1 MVFSDEFYNPSSPK
15 ENWYGGTISRKRS
28 LQIFCNATGHETEWI
43 RLEPT
48 WINLGDWFLYIDG
61 QIIEFPEYRMTCEV
75 DFREENIS
83 FNGSP
88 AKVFTNEIKG
98 KYLGKDFYAATVDT
112 VYQIK

>member
-1 MVFSDEFYNPSSPK
+1 
-15 ENWYGGTISRKRS
+15 
-28 LQIFCNATGHETEWI
+28 
-43 RLEPT
+43 
-48 WINLGDWFLYIDG
+48 
-61 QIIEFPEYRMTCEV
+61 MTFELDV
-75 DFREENIS
+75 REENIS